1 MQVHNVS
8 PDLRVAIPKE
18 SQQVIVD
25 IVSAGKSTAAVAA
38 EIKVSQ
44 RRIQQIVL
52 KDKKQRVRVSK
63 SQAAAAEAEALA
75 DQNIIHGD
83 YRTEGKRCSRWVS
96 RVGFYGSTV

>member
-63 SQAAAAEAEALA
+63 SQAAAAEALA